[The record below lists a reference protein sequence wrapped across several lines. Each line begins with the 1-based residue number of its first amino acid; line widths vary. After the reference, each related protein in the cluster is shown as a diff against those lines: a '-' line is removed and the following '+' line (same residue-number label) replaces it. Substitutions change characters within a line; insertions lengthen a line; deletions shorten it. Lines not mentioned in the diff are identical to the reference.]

1 MDEFGSLLFVAAG
14 LFAVYRWRRSLRG
27 TLEAVN
33 RNNEHFLIRTAMKEG
48 IDPGRREKVLRQLT
62 RRIERRP
69 REELAY
75 LQRAVIHHVSGR
87 LSEAIEDY
95 SQVLLLRPA
104 HIYALLN
111 RASLWEA
118 SGEAESA
125 IADLDQLLEADQ
137 SHGGALLLR
146 GRLLCRQGRRDEA
159 IADLE
164 RSRRTAVWDRDDRI
178 NRIWLR
184 IELRHDF
191 DAAESEIAQEIEADP
206 HSLAVRHVRG
216 CLRASA
222 GHTGSAREDFEFI
235 ASQTG
240 EGREERCYRSYA
252 LMGIRRWKD
261 ATEEF
266 ARYLEIAPDDHQ
278 ARQQRAWGLLYL
290 GEIDRSLLEW
300 NELVRRAP
308 GDPEPLVYRAKLHAD
323 AGRYHEAVED
333 LRMAL
338 RHSPTSTLGLNDLA
352 WLLATCPSAR
362 FRNGPEAV
370 RLATQACDQ
379 TEWDDENYLG
389 TLAAA
394 YAECGQFAEAIRWE
408 EQSEAR
414 MSATILARWGFL
426 LERYR
431 AGQPYRSSPGESHRE
446 LQRQLAEAAG
456 TGADG

>member
-14 LFAVYRWRRSLRG
+14 LFAVYRWRRSLRS
-27 TLEAVN
+27 TLEEAN

-48 IDPGRREKVLRQLT
+48 VDPGRRETVLRQLT

-69 REELAY
+69 RDELAY

-87 LSEAIEDY
+87 LPEAIEDY

-104 HIYALLN
+104 HTYALLN

-146 GRLLCRQGRRDEA
+146 GRLLCQLGRRDDA

-164 RSRRTAVWDRDDRI
+164 RSRQTVLRDREDRLG
-178 NRIWLR
+178 RIRLR
-184 IELRHDF
+184 IDLRHDF
-191 DAAESEIAQEIEADP
+191 EATEAEIAREIEADP
-206 HSLAVRHVRG
+206 ASLMVRYLRG
-216 CLRASA
+216 YLHASA
-222 GHTGSAREDFEFI
+222 GRSASSREDFEFI
-235 ASQTG
+235 ANQIV
-240 EGREERCYRSYA
+240 EGREERWCRAHA
-252 LMGIRRWKD
+252 LMAVRRWKD
-261 ATEEF
+261 ASAEF
-266 ARYLEIAPDDHQ
+266 ARYLEVAPDDHQ
-278 ARQQRAWGLLYL
+278 TRQHRAWGLLYL

-300 NELVRRAP
+300 NELIRRAP
-308 GDPEPLVYRAKLHAD
+308 GDTEPLVYRAMLHAD

-333 LRMAL
+333 LRMGL
-338 RHSPTSTLGLNDLA
+338 RHSPSSAAGLNSLA

-379 TEWDDENYLG
+379 TEWNDENYLG

-394 YAECGQFAEAIRWE
+394 YAECGQFAEAVHWE
-408 EQSEAR
+408 EQSQAR
-414 MSATILARWGFL
+414 MAPTILSRWGFL

-446 LQRQLAEAAG
+446 LQRELTEAARA
-456 TGADG
+456 GADG